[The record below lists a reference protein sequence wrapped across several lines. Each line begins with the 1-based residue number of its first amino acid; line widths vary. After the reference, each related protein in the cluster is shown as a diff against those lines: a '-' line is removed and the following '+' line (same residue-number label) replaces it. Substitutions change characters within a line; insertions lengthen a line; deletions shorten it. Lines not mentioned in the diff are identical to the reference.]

1 MDNQANSK
9 EIPILA
15 KFIQMYKIF
24 YRYLELFP
32 KKDKYALGAKC
43 ETTMIAVL
51 ELLLAASRAEKNNK
65 KNLISQASIK
75 FDALKIF
82 MRLTWELKILD
93 DKKYAELQT
102 HLQEIGKMIGGW
114 LRSLN

>member
-1 MDNQANSK
+1 
-9 EIPILA
+9 
-15 KFIQMYKIF
+15 
-24 YRYLELFP
+24 
-32 KKDKYALGAKC
+32 
-43 ETTMIAVL
+43 
-51 ELLLAASRAEKNNK
+51 
-65 KNLISQASIK
+65 LISQASVK

-82 MRLTWELKILD
+82 TRLTWELKILD